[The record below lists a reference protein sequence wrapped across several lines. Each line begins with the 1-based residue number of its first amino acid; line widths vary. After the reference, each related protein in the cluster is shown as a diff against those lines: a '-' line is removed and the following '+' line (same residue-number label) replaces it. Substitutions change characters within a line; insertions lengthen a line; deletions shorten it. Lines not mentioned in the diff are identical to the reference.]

1 VFDIASENSFDFLSD
16 EYRALFENSRATA
29 FQHPLW
35 LDRVYRRLAP
45 HLDVEPLVISVRWSN
60 NGRLAMILPLIRR
73 RYGVMKVI
81 EFADLKVCD
90 YAAPVCDDATFALI
104 LRDEIV
110 CKQIR
115 MALQPHDFLRIQ
127 KLRTDA
133 LPLDRLLGSASRSS
147 MDMNAHSV
155 PLHGPFEKWR
165 ADNIERSY
173 RNELDKKARKI
184 RRKGNVRFEVSCDP
198 EAIKANFHAMR
209 EYRLPRFQDCEDP
222 DLVQSPIYFDFY
234 VELAIAGAN
243 AGLCRTYTLSLDGRP
258 ISCVWGL
265 KHRSQFLT
273 VLGGFDLANYK
284 NYSIGALV
292 FEGIA
297 GDCIEKGETVL
308 DFTIGNESYKRLF
321 GAQPTGMWM
330 ISRSGSSLGLLVGL
344 VTKQMPWTIK
354 VARRLVNR
362 KMPA

>member
-1 VFDIASENSFDFLSD
+1 VFDVASENSFDFLSD
-16 EYRALFENSRATA
+16 EYRALFEDSRATA

-35 LDRVYRRLAP
+35 LDRLYRRLAP
-45 HLDVEPLVISVRWSN
+45 HLDVEPLVISVRWSD

-90 YAAPVCDDATFALI
+90 YASPICDDATFALI
-104 LRDEIV
+104 LRNETACD
-110 CKQIR
+110 QIR
-115 MALQPHDFLRIQ
+115 KALQPHDLLRIQ
-127 KLRTDA
+127 KLREET
-133 LPLDRLLGSASRSS
+133 LPVDRLLGTASRSS
-147 MDMNAHSV
+147 MNMNAHSV
-155 PLHGPFEKWR
+155 PLYGPFAKWR
-165 ADNIERSY
+165 ADNMDPLY
-173 RNELDKKARKI
+173 RKELDKKGRRI
-184 RRKGNVRFEVSCDP
+184 RRKGDLRFEVCRDP
-198 EAIKANFHAMR
+198 ELIKATFHSMR
-209 EYRLPRFQDCEDP
+209 EYRKRRFQDCADP
-222 DLVQSPIYFDFY
+222 DLVQSSLYFEFY
-234 VELAIAGAN
+234 LELAIAGAN

-344 VTKQMPWTIK
+344 VTKQMPWTIR
-354 VARRLVNR
+354 VARRLMNR
-362 KMPA
+362 RIPS